1 MNDMSG
7 RTALQRVPIRFVGS
21 GSEYFRIWI
30 TNLLLT
36 LLTVGLY
43 YPFAKVRR
51 LRYFY
56 GCTEAGGHALAF
68 HGEPWKMFRGFVL
81 AAALVGAYGV
91 AQRVSPLAA
100 FVAFVVLTVLWPAL
114 WHASLR
120 FRLANTGWRGLRMA
134 FTGTR
139 GGAYAAL
146 LPALLAM
153 AAIVAAGALVA
164 PGSAEALAAVPV
176 LVFPAL
182 VPWLLWRMK
191 RYQHNHYALGGERTR
206 MALAV
211 RSLYGVFAR
220 ALGLVL
226 LVAIALGAVAAAGG
240 AFIGFG
246 GRGGPPTPRAVAWFT
261 AAIFVSYAIAL
272 LVVHPYLSSRLQ
284 NLYWNATRS
293 QHLQFESRLRWRDL
307 ALLTLRNW
315 LLMIVTLGLYY
326 PFALVATTRLRLE
339 AVAVVASID
348 LDTLF
353 SAAPPRD
360 VAAAGDA
367 ALDAI
372 GLDIGL

>member
-7 RTALQRVPIRFVGS
+7 RGAPQRVPIRFVGS

-56 GCTEAGGHALAF
+56 GCTEVGGHALAF
-68 HGEPWKMFRGFVL
+68 HGDPWKMFRGFLL
-81 AAALVGAYGV
+81 AVALIGAYGV
-91 AQRVSPLAA
+91 AERVSPLAA
-100 FVAFVVLTVLWPAL
+100 LVAFVLLAALWPAL

-146 LPALLAM
+146 LPGLLAL
-153 AAIVAAGALVA
+153 AAIVAAGTLVT
-164 PGSAEALAAVPV
+164 PGSDGALAAIPV

-191 RYQHNHYALGGERTR
+191 RYQHDHYALGGERTR
-206 MALAV
+206 MALAL

-220 ALGLVL
+220 ALGLML
-226 LVAIALGAVAAAGG
+226 LVGVGLASVAAAAGALALGG
-240 AFIGFG
+240 S
-246 GRGGPPTPRAVAWFT
+246 GPPSPSAIGWIT
-261 AAIFVSYAIAL
+261 AAVFAIYAVAL
-272 LVVHPYLSSRLQ
+272 LVVHPYLASRLQ
-284 NLYWNATRS
+284 NLYWNATHS
-293 QHLQFESRLRWRDL
+293 EHLEFESRLRGRDL
-307 ALLTLRNW
+307 ALVTLRNW

-339 AVAVVASID
+339 AVNVVSAID

-353 SAAPPRD
+353 STVPPRD
-360 VAAAGDA
+360 VPAAGDA

>member
-7 RTALQRVPIRFVGS
+7 RAAPLRVPIRFVGS

-43 YPFAKVRR
+43 FPFAKVRR

-56 GCTEAGGHALAF
+56 GCTEVGGHALAF
-68 HGEPWKMFRGFVL
+68 HGDPWKMFRGFVL
-81 AAALVGAYGV
+81 AVALIGAYGV
-91 AQRVSPLAA
+91 AERVSPLAA
-100 FVAFVVLTVLWPAL
+100 LVAFVVLAALWPAL

-134 FTGTR
+134 FTGAR

-146 LPALLAM
+146 LPGLLAL
-153 AAIVAAGALVA
+153 AAIVAAGALVT
-164 PGSAEALAAVPV
+164 PDSAGALAAFPA

-191 RYQHNHYALGGERTR
+191 RYQHDHYALGGERTR
-206 MALAV
+206 MTLPV

-220 ALGLVL
+220 ALGLML
-226 LVAIALGAVAAAGG
+226 LVGVGLASVAAVTGG
-240 AFIGFG
+240 LALSG
-246 GRGGPPTPRAVAWFT
+246 GGPPTPRAIGWIT
-261 AAIFVSYAIAL
+261 AAVFAIYGIAL
-272 LVVHPYLSSRLQ
+272 LVVHPYLASRLQ
-284 NLYWNATRS
+284 NLFWNATRS
-293 QHLQFESRLRWRDL
+293 EHLQFDSRLRGRDL
-307 ALLTLRNW
+307 ALVTLRNW

-339 AVAVVASID
+339 AVNVVSAID

-353 SAAPPRD
+353 STAPPRD
-360 VAAAGDA
+360 VPAAGDA